1 MLRILLSAVLLAGAL
16 AAAQA
21 ADRLVTVTGEASV
34 SIAPDA
40 AVIRIGVSTQA
51 KTAGEASDANAQKMN
66 AVLGSIK
73 NSGVAE
79 RDVQTAWLSI
89 QPQYDSSRPGAP
101 HLIGFQVTN
110 QVMVKIR
117 DIKSLPV
124 VLDRAIAAGANEMSG
139 IEFVVS
145 EQSKLL
151 DKARDEAIAD
161 ARRKADLYVKA
172 AGARLGQVIA
182 ITEEGA
188 PTPVRPMMAAM
199 RAGAAVP
206 VAPGEQTL
214 RANVT
219 VSYAL
224 EP

>member
-51 KTAGEASDANAQKMN
+51 KTASDANAQKMN

-101 HLIGFQVTN
+101 HLIGF
-110 QVMVKIR
+110 
-117 DIKSLPV
+117 
-124 VLDRAIAAGANEMSG
+124 
-139 IEFVVS
+139 
-145 EQSKLL
+145 
-151 DKARDEAIAD
+151 
-161 ARRKADLYVKA
+161 
-172 AGARLGQVIA
+172 
-182 ITEEGA
+182 
-188 PTPVRPMMAAM
+188 
-199 RAGAAVP
+199 
-206 VAPGEQTL
+206 
-214 RANVT
+214 
-219 VSYAL
+219 
-224 EP
+224 